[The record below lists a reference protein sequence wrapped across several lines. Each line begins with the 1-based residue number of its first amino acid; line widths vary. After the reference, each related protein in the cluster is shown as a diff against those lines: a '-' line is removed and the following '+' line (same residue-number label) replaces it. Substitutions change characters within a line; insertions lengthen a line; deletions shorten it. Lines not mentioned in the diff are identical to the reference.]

1 MATQALPGPATTSA
15 GRIVSVL
22 VEPGESVREGQ
33 AVLVLEAMKME
44 HTLVAPAAGTV
55 EEVRFAPGDLV
66 DEATELVVLAAPPD

>member
-1 MATQALPGPATTSA
+1 MAGGLTAPMP

-22 VEPGESVREGQ
+22 VEPGDSVREGQ

-44 HTLVAPAAGTV
+44 HTLVAPADGTV

>member
-1 MATQALPGPATTSA
+1 MP

-22 VEPGESVREGQ
+22 VEPGEAVREGQ
-33 AVLVLEAMKME
+33 AILVLEAMKME
-44 HTLVAPAAGTV
+44 HTLVAPADGTV